1 MKKSALRR
9 ADLVFSMVLMAVS
22 VFCMIYSVKSF
33 FNPFGR
39 DFSMVSGDDIKKTIL
54 EWYLSPSLVPFIF
67 AACLLICAI
76 FLYRNARKEGAK
88 FDFLTRGNIQFF
100 MKNREV
106 YVAVGEIAIL
116 TIYIKG
122 LIPLCRNHLDLFPRF
137 QGFPFMI
144 ATFVCLTIQM
154 IIFGK
159 KTPVKII
166 TAVVISGVAA
176 FAITYGFGMLAMIP
190 LP

>member
-1 MKKSALRR
+1 
-9 ADLVFSMVLMAVS
+9 
-22 VFCMIYSVKSF
+22 
-33 FNPFGR
+33 
-39 DFSMVSGDDIKKTIL
+39 MVSGDDIKKTIL

-76 FLYRNARKEGAK
+76 FLYRNARMEGAE
-88 FDFLTRGNIQFF
+88 FDFLTRENIRFF
-100 MKNREV
+100 VKNRET
-106 YVAVGEIAIL
+106 YVAVSEIVIL

-122 LIPLCRNHLDLFPRF
+122 LIPLCRKQLDLFPKF

-144 ATFVCLTIQM
+144 ATFICLTVQM

-159 KTPVKII
+159 KTPAKII
-166 TAVVISGVAA
+166 TAIVISGAAA